1 MEEENQSN
9 LQTEQKQI
17 INKQESDKDLNET
30 NETNPNPNPN
40 PNQNPNPNTNPNTN
54 PQQEQKQQPTH
65 PQKDSKKNIKS
76 MSIEEQS
83 SYYKDQFIKTKKL
96 FLHYEKEVKSLEQKN
111 KLLNEKLKKYQ
122 PSAGTSTRIL
132 FKLYNKQSFFFL
144 ESSDGDCFFVKD
156 ELIKDFFNENDLEE
170 ALKSIETYD
179 FDRQIKNCDETISMI
194 IEQYDERV
202 KRLKNEN
209 EKYEE
214 MIMKNKEVKAMCMF
228 EVERTRLFFEKG
240 IKEVIIQLD
249 EVKNHIKN
257 VNEAGFLEEDIKKE
271 VFSKLKLRID
281 DIKQREISMNLINN
295 DQTKDLK
302 LISESESLFGQTNNR
317 WIMEIKDFILSI
329 LTLQYENMIKHQCLT
344 EELYEKRIKFQNT
357 IDSLIKSNEEE
368 GLSKERLIESLKE
381 TIISL
386 NQRISVIEQDKY
398 NVVKLKDQQ
407 IEVLSKEN
415 NKKINVNML
424 KSVLIQIFTTS
435 DQSIQDTVL
444 PVIFTALK
452 FSESE
457 VLKIK
462 EYRSKVGG
470 GLFGLFKG
478 S

>member
-9 LQTEQKQI
+9 LQTEHKQI
-17 INKQESDKDLNET
+17 MNNQELDKDSNNTNET
-30 NETNPNPNPN
+30 NESNNTNEINPH
-40 PNQNPNPNTNPNTN
+40 PNTNQHNN
-54 PQQEQKQQPTH
+54 HNNHKQDQP
-65 PQKDSKKNIKS
+65 KDSKKNIKS
-76 MSIEEQS
+76 LSLEEQAT
-83 SYYKDQFIKTKKL
+83 YYKDQFIKTRKL

-122 PSAGTSTRIL
+122 PTAGTSTRIL
-132 FKLYNKQSFFFL
+132 FKLNNKQSFFFL
-144 ESSDGDCFFVKD
+144 ESSDGDCFFVKED
-156 ELIKDFFNENDLEE
+156 LIKDFFNENDLKE
-170 ALKSIETYD
+170 AMKSIESYD
-179 FDRQIKNCDETISMI
+179 FEKQIKNSDETISMI

-214 MIMKNKEVKAMCMF
+214 IIMKNKEIKAMSVF

-249 EVKNHIKN
+249 EIKNHIKN

-271 VFSKLKLRID
+271 VFSKLKQRID
-281 DIKQREISMNLINN
+281 DIKQRKISSNHINS

-302 LISESESLFGQTNNR
+302 VISESESLFGVTSPR
-317 WIMEIKDFILSI
+317 WILEIKDFILSI
-329 LTLQYENMIKHQCLT
+329 LTIQYENMIKHQSLT
-344 EELYEKRIKFQNT
+344 EELYEKRVKFQNT

-368 GLSKERLIESLKE
+368 GLSKERVIESLKE

-452 FSESE
+452 FSDGE
-457 VLKIK
+457 VLRIK
-462 EYRSKVGG
+462 EYRSKSGGG

>member
-1 MEEENQSN
+1 
-9 LQTEQKQI
+9 
-17 INKQESDKDLNET
+17 
-30 NETNPNPNPN
+30 
-40 PNQNPNPNTNPNTN
+40 
-54 PQQEQKQQPTH
+54 
-65 PQKDSKKNIKS
+65 
-76 MSIEEQS
+76 
-83 SYYKDQFIKTKKL
+83 
-96 FLHYEKEVKSLEQKN
+96 
-111 KLLNEKLKKYQ
+111 
-122 PSAGTSTRIL
+122 
-132 FKLYNKQSFFFL
+132 
-144 ESSDGDCFFVKD
+144 
-156 ELIKDFFNENDLEE
+156 
-170 ALKSIETYD
+170 
-179 FDRQIKNCDETISMI
+179 
-194 IEQYDERV
+194 
-202 KRLKNEN
+202 
-209 EKYEE
+209 
-214 MIMKNKEVKAMCMF
+214 
-228 EVERTRLFFEKG
+228 
-240 IKEVIIQLD
+240 VIIQLD

-281 DIKQREISMNLINN
+281 NIKQREISINLINN